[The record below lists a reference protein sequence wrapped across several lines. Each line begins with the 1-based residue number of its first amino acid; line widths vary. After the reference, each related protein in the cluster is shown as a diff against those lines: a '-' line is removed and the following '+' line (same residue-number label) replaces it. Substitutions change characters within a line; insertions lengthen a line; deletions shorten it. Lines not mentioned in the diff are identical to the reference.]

1 MDYTLIGDG
10 VNLASR
16 LESACKTY
24 SARILISEN
33 THAKLHGT
41 YRMRPIDQVVVK
53 GKSKPVAIYE
63 VLDYHTAESF
73 PNMMDVLGYFN
84 EGIQLYRAAQ
94 FAKATERFQKALD
107 RHPTDTLTDIYLE
120 RCAHFVANPPGDI
133 WDGVWYMTE
142 K

>member
-33 THAKLHGT
+33 TYANLRGT
-41 YRMRPIDQVVVK
+41 YRIRGIDQVVVK
-53 GKSKPVAIYE
+53 GKSEPVAIFE
-63 VLDYHTAESF
+63 VLDYHTPDSF

-84 EGIQLYRAAQ
+84 EGVEHYRGAR
-94 FAKATERFQKALD
+94 FAKAIDRFQKALD
-107 RHPTDTLTDIYLE
+107 RHPRDTLTEIYIE
-120 RCAHFVANPPGDI
+120 RCRHFIDSPPGDI